1 MGLAECKGSRLS
13 RLEAAYADA
22 EWSEVEGLAKA
33 LGVTAHWLAGLEEVP
48 APVAVP
54 AATVLF
60 EPTAPPVPAAP
71 VATPAAVIV
80 PVPETGPHPD
90 LAALER
96 SAHRS
101 DYDFRQHLAAALARA
116 RAKLHEAGLPAADW
130 KHWRLVE
137 RTAVDQL
144 RRCT

>member
-13 RLEAAYADA
+13 RLEAGYADA
-22 EWSEVEGLAKA
+22 EWSEVEVLAKA
-33 LGVTAHWLAGLEEVP
+33 LNVAAHWLAGLEQVP
-48 APVAVP
+48 APVASPVATVVP
-54 AATVLF
+54 A
-60 EPTAPPVPAAP
+60 PAAP
-71 VATPAAVIV
+71 PATAAPVTAPAPEIV
-80 PVPETGPHPD
+80 PATATGLHPD

-130 KHWRLVE
+130 KHWRMVE

-144 RRCT
+144 RKYI